1 MTEELSTII
10 KEQKGL
16 PYLIDVFTDDIAIE
30 AGSSPLSCARLICK
44 HYKLPFSFLLVST
57 PGCAFCTK
65 IAITLDQTI
74 QRVKGNSEGASPFFV
89 YSLVLAKSDPRALE
103 VQTGLCINQ
112 FPALFIVDG
121 RGDVIPLIPNYMDE
135 DKLDPMGNG
144 RLTSPDKILQL
155 MARIQKMQDIIQK
168 EITSNHRRCF

>member
-1 MTEELSTII
+1 MTQELSATS

-30 AGSSPLSCARLICK
+30 AGSSALSCARLICK
-44 HYKLPFSFLLVST
+44 HYKVPFSLLLVST
-57 PGCAFCTK
+57 PGCAFCSK
-65 IAITLDQTI
+65 IAITLNQTI
-74 QRVKGNSEGASPFFV
+74 PNVKGNSEGTTPFFV

-103 VQTGLCINQ
+103 VQNGLCINQ

-121 RGDVIPLIPNYMDE
+121 RGDVTPLIPNYMEE

-144 RLTSPDKILQL
+144 RLTTPETILQL
-155 MARIQKMQDIIQK
+155 MSRIQKTSSSRK
-168 EITSNHRRCF
+168 RITS